1 MIDFYQFANSQ
12 KLSDNQFRTKH
23 AFPGADPPAAYWSVL
38 CGGFGH
44 VFGNFSIWPFGVQFG
59 NNGAWPPSSEGWW
72 EQLDKSGSVDMMHF
86 GDFFRSRT
94 WYDLIP
100 DQKHKVVIGGLG
112 EFRGLDYLS
121 AAVSS
126 EGRTLIVT
134 FLHPEKLRST
144 CPS

>member
-1 MIDFYQFANSQ
+1 
-12 KLSDNQFRTKH
+12 
-23 AFPGADPPAAYWSVL
+23 
-38 CGGFGH
+38 

-59 NNGAWPPSSEGWW
+59 NNAAWPPSREGWW

-112 EFRGLDYLS
+112 EFRDWITCRRQYR
-121 AAVSS
+121 VKV
-126 EGRTLIVT
+126 EHLIVT